1 MALLSLI
8 ALALSQPV
16 PAETPAGPASEAS
29 SSPAALSAEQR
40 RDLSCVAIL
49 AIVASQQETGDISA
63 LEYPLLSDRGAE
75 YAGLTGVRIML
86 ETGQTQAQL
95 RETILA
101 EVAAHQASVQ
111 DVAAPEEIVSKQM
124 GICLPL
130 LDAVVPPRPKPTL
143 NQCAAMLQLA
153 YEEVYAREK
162 LSKTAQDLKTLAFV
176 LDSRA
181 RDKLKAQGYSGN
193 ESDIILTRA
202 KEEMRARDES
212 RKGLRVAP
220 DLDYDHCFALAAPE
234 SKDQKFEH

>member
-1 MALLSLI
+1 MIAFALAQPAVPSAKAPSAPI
-8 ALALSQPV
+8 AL
-16 PAETPAGPASEAS
+16 T
-29 SSPAALSAEQR
+29 AEQQ

-49 AIVASQQETGDISA
+49 AIVASEQENGITTA
-63 LEYPLLSDRGAE
+63 LEYPLLADRGAE
-75 YAGLTGVRIML
+75 YAGLTGVRIMT
-86 ETGQTQAQL
+86 ETGRS
-95 RETILA
+95 REQVRKDILA
-101 EVAAHQASVQ
+101 AVTVHQAR
-111 DVAAPEEIVSKQM
+111 VAEVGSPRQVVNEQM

-181 RDKLKAQGYSGN
+181 RDDLKAKGYSGN
-193 ESDIILTRA
+193 ESDVILTRA
-202 KEEMRARDES
+202 REEMRARDES

-234 SKDQKFEH
+234 LKDQKYEH